1 MKVEVKHYTKKIR
14 GKMILD
20 DVSAEFE
27 GGKIY
32 GLYGRNGS
40 GKSMFLRALSGLIRP
55 TSGIVEVDGVK
66 ITKDIDFPESLGLI
80 IENIKLQEA
89 FDARTNLEILANI
102 KKVATAEDID
112 WALEA
117 VGLDP
122 NDKTK
127 VKAFSLGM
135 NQKLAIAQAIFE
147 HPNLI
152 LMDEPTNALDFQSV
166 EDFRKVLESLKN
178 ENRVIIIAT
187 HSKEDL
193 VALSDEYFEMSAGKL
208 RKSSLEEVGGA
219 VLAK

>member
-1 MKVEVKHYTKKIR
+1 MKVEVKNYTKKIR

-20 DVSAEFE
+20 DITAEFE

-89 FDARTNLEILANI
+89 FDAKTNLEILANI
-102 KKVATAEDID
+102 KKFVTAEDIN
-112 WALEA
+112 WELEA

-166 EDFRKVLESLKN
+166 EDFRKVLEELKN
-178 ENRVIIIAT
+178 ENRMIIIAT

-193 VALSDEYFEMSAGKL
+193 LALSDEYYEMSAGKL
-208 RKSSLEEVGGA
+208 RHSSIDEI
-219 VLAK
+219 K